1 MKRFPDLVLISIGH
15 NNVDWAWRSPTSD
28 LEQPESRLQ
37 RQSRDLQNNFTQQMR
52 RLIDRARVQ
61 RYRVAVI
68 VYGLIN
74 SESYFI
80 GREIAERLR
89 SQDPSRYAHL
99 ESTYKYFTSFRPAYR
114 ANLIRLAG
122 MGE

>member
-1 MKRFPDLVLISIGH
+1 
-15 NNVDWAWRSPTSD
+15 
-28 LEQPESRLQ
+28 
-37 RQSRDLQNNFTQQMR
+37 MR

-74 SESYFI
+74 FESYFI

-89 SQDPSRYAHL
+89 SQDPSRYLHL
-99 ESTYKYFTSFRPAYR
+99 ETTYKYFHILS
-114 ANLIRLAG
+114 AG
-122 MGE
+122 LSLQSDSPCEDGE